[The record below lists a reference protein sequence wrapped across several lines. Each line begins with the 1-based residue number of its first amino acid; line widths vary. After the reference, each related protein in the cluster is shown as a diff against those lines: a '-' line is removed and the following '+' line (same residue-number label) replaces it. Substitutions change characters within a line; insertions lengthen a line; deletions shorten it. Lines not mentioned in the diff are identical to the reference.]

1 MLQSFK
7 NNTSRPLVHTCC
19 KVNTITISN
28 MFSDV
33 DNQAENLEPLS
44 SFTRIRGRE
53 DTDSG
58 IKKLK
63 TVRNR

>member
-19 KVNTITISN
+19 KVNALAISN
-28 MFSDV
+28 MFNDV
-33 DNQAENLEPLS
+33 DNQAEKLEHLS

-58 IKKLK
+58 MQKLK
-63 TVRNR
+63 KVRNR